1 MRPIN
6 RTLTMLVFDRI
17 EMSVIEM
24 ANPRGHRDVPTLHS
38 YMTVSCAV
46 RKFEEDQKNVVTL
59 GRLCPRALII
69 SWPRFLLAL
78 HPALYPSRTSG
89 ENVAWSTRAFRAR
102 VSQDRLGPG
111 RHGDDLRRIWTVNNA
126 RRECAARV

>member
-1 MRPIN
+1 
-6 RTLTMLVFDRI
+6 MLVFDRV

-59 GRLCPRALII
+59 ELTPRFRADPALSAKKMLRAFVRIGPRAF
-69 SWPRFLLAL
+69 S
-78 HPALYPSRTSG
+78 
-89 ENVAWSTRAFRAR
+89 
-102 VSQDRLGPG
+102 
-111 RHGDDLRRIWTVNNA
+111 
-126 RRECAARV
+126 

>member
-1 MRPIN
+1 MRIYPITHIAVKCRMRPIN
-6 RTLTMLVFDRI
+6 RTLTMLVFDRV

-59 GRLCPRALII
+59 ELT
-69 SWPRFLLAL
+69 PRF
-78 HPALYPSRTSG
+78 R
-89 ENVAWSTRAFRAR
+89 
-102 VSQDRLGPG
+102 
-111 RHGDDLRRIWTVNNA
+111 
-126 RRECAARV
+126 

>member
-6 RTLTMLVFDRI
+6 RTLTMLVFDRV

-59 GRLCPRALII
+59 ELT
-69 SWPRFLLAL
+69 PRFRAQQYRGAQMQLPTVLRTIGTDV
-78 HPALYPSRTSG
+78 PSESICVGIAFENRFELRQSG
-89 ENVAWSTRAFRAR
+89 GQN
-102 VSQDRLGPG
+102 
-111 RHGDDLRRIWTVNNA
+111 
-126 RRECAARV
+126 RE